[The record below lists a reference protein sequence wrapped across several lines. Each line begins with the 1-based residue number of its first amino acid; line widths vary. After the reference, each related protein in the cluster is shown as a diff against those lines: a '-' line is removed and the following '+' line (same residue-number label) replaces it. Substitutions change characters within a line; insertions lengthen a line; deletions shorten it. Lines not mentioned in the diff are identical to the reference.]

1 MKILGINS
9 FHADSSACIIIDGKI
24 IAAVEEERFVRIK
37 HYKGFPVLSINFC
50 LNYCGLKIE
59 DIDYIAVNHNP
70 NYNLHKKIFF
80 GILHLLNIRF
90 WYSKFRNLSKK
101 KSIKLNLYKFFG
113 CTKNIKI
120 QYIPHHLSHIASSV
134 LCSGISNGLAISYDG
149 SGDFSTFEAYSV
161 KENNIK
167 IIKKINFPHSL
178 GIFYQSFTQ
187 FLGFHEYGDEYKF
200 MGLSAYGKNQY
211 VNKVRNLISSKNGSF
226 QLNLK
231 YFSHQSSI
239 DESEFSSL
247 SPFNDRL
254 YSYKFINL
262 FGKPRG
268 KNEIISSRHKNIAY
282 SVQFVFEESLIRLI
296 NYYKKK
302 TKAQNLYLS
311 GGCALNSLANMKII
325 NNIDFQKV
333 FIQPNAGDAG
343 GALGAA
349 LYVSQLRDKNFVN
362 KKISNM
368 YLGIKESNK
377 EIKRTLDKYFLKNSK
392 FIYTKYSNINKLC
405 KVVAIK
411 IKNNNVIAWHQG
423 RAEFGPRALGNRSI
437 LANPSDIK
445 IKNIINK
452 KIKLRE
458 LFRPFAP
465 SVIDKFADKFFNLK
479 NNFDYTYMNA
489 VCTVKKKMEKV
500 IPAVLNID
508 NTARIHVVKKKD
520 NSAYYKLLNYFYK
533 LTKIPVLLNTSL
545 NINEPISNISEDT
558 VKTFLNS
565 RIDVLVVENYL
576 IIRKQ

>member
-24 IAAVEEERFVRIK
+24 IAAAEEERFIRIK

-59 DIDYIAVNHNP
+59 DIDHIALNNNF
-70 NYNLHKKIFF
+70 NYNLNKRIYYA
-80 GILHLLNIRF
+80 ITHLSNIDF
-90 WYSKFRNLSKK
+90 WYSKFINLFRKYSVKY
-101 KSIKLNLYKFFG
+101 NLYRFFG
-113 CTKNIKI
+113 CTKNIKVN
-120 QYIPHHLSHIASSV
+120 YIPHHLSHVASSV

-149 SGDFSTFEAYSV
+149 SGDFSTFEVYSV
-161 KENNIK
+161 KENNFK
-167 IIKKINFPHSL
+167 IISKINFPHSL

-187 FLGFHEYGDEYKF
+187 FLGFREYGDEYKF
-200 MGLSAYGKNQY
+200 MGLSAYGKKQY
-211 VNKVRNLISSKNGSF
+211 INKVRNLISFKNGLF
-226 QLNLK
+226 RLNLK
-231 YFSHQSSI
+231 YFLHHKNI
-239 DESEFSSL
+239 NESEFVAPLPLNS
-247 SPFNDRL
+247 NL
-254 YSYKFINL
+254 YSSNFIDL

-268 KNEIISSRHKNIAY
+268 KNEIISSRHKNIAH
-282 SVQFVFEESLIRLI
+282 SVQFVFEENLLKLI
-296 NYYKKK
+296 NYYKRI

-311 GGCALNSLANMKII
+311 GGCAFNSLANMKIL

-349 LYVSQLRDKNFVN
+349 LYLSQLKDKNFVN
-362 KKISNM
+362 KKISNI

-377 EIKRTLDKYFLKNSK
+377 EIKRTLDKYFLNNSK

-411 IKNNNVIAWHQG
+411 IKNNNIIAWHQG

-437 LANPSDIK
+437 LANPSEIK
-445 IKNIINK
+445 IKNSINS

-465 SVIDKFADKFFNLK
+465 SVIDKFANKYFNLK
-479 NNFDYTYMNA
+479 NSFDYSYMNA
-489 VCTVKKKMEKV
+489 VCTVKKKMVKR
-500 IPAVLNID
+500 IPAVINID
-508 NTARIHVVKKKD
+508 NTARIQVVKKKD

-565 RIDVLVVENYL
+565 RIDVLVIENYM
-576 IIRKQ
+576 IIRK